1 MEETQMS
8 REKPAAAKDTTVP
21 VVTAESVRALQR
33 RVKAFA
39 ATGTTNHSPVTYH
52 R

>member
-1 MEETQMS
+1 MN
-8 REKPAAAKDTTVP
+8 RGKPQVTRNAAVP
-21 VVTAESVRALQR
+21 AVTPESVRALQR

-39 ATGTTNHSPVTYH
+39 ATGTTSNSPVTYH